1 MVTPRLPVSFLPRR
15 RERRRPI
22 NFDLQAALERLERA
36 RALKTA
42 EANAQQL
49 APTLD
54 QLEAIEERDRE
65 RERIRQELEGHI
77 APRLPDPDVTSL
89 EQRRNEVL
97 RAWGYPPQS
106 TPNPTFTNLPF
117 PNLPFMKAQAGLN
130 VRIKALQGGRIT
142 AQPQPTAF
150 PTPILPSLE
159 PPRAA
164 QELGPT
170 AEPRPIG
177 ALPLETRG
185 RRFGLPND
193 LRELFP
199 PPSLPLQ
206 GIEHAIGPAV
216 LDFISRRP
224 PIDEEATSVRQND
237 INNRVFF
244 GSTPEEQDRN
254 ISQNRNLAV
263 EAGIDLTPGRFGHL
277 PVPEQVEAPRREF
290 ERLPSFQQLAPIEQ
304 QRFLLGRVDPHAAAG
319 IPERQELLTPLDL
332 LSVPGAG
339 LAIRKALP
347 ALAGQLPRAGTT
359 AAPAVTTAARQ
370 APYVGLSPGTHSWM
384 QVWKKNP
391 GLQEEMLEYGR
402 RLNQELPTTTAGA
415 TVPPYK
421 GGSTLDK
428 IQKMWREEPPK
439 RPFGERIAE
448 TRRKFEEAFLDER
461 AGINQKTAQVRK
473 QWRKQFGEELPDQ
486 LNAEAH
492 GALLPGGGTA
502 GIKRAEAVIRSVKN
516 TLGKGIDLEHVNT
529 YLHLRHFEDVIK
541 MKGNQRLVAGGVEGL
556 NGVRRGLAEMSQLLG
571 TESFAKVQQ
580 AASHVR
586 DFHRGVLRR
595 MTDSGL
601 VSEELESQLR
611 AQYPWYNPIRYLDE
625 AGEQLAGTGTGRQI
639 SVTSS
644 GLRRLSDIGSEAA
657 RQKPTDTIFE
667 SAVRAELLIRRNDAA
682 RATMN
687 IMLKSDVVS
696 QIKRASLIRPVAQV
710 DGQAV
715 FRPAKGEVRGTVSY
729 MEGGKRVAYE
739 VPSWVEREA
748 KSFGLHQQNWVE
760 IAGHWANSPA
770 RAVLVTYNPGF
781 GFGNFVFDTVTVL
794 ATQGVL
800 PWTTA
805 TNLIKN
811 ARALFRYDRELANML
826 KQGADVSGWHG
837 RTAAQIAKEVTK
849 SGNIALRTSTDW
861 RRFRSRPWEFL
872 REAGHALETAPRRA
886 VYQKRL
892 ERGSTAQQAAL
903 IARRATVDFSRT
915 GHAVRLLNSLFLF
928 LNPAIQGA
936 MLPIR
941 VVRDYRMA
949 RWGLA
954 GFAMSTAGLYGWNRQ
969 FEEYYD
975 IPLQDRLSKVIVMLP
990 SNEFDK
996 RGNKV
1001 PHYVAVV
1008 PVLREFAAISAP
1020 ITHILSKL
1028 DGKAPEDM
1036 DAFAAAISPVL
1047 NPFET
1052 MGIDPI
1058 NGQFLPI
1065 PTYLG
1070 TTIYEMNSNKDTYR
1084 GRDIVPVELQG
1095 LPEEEQFDEFTSEV
1109 AVRLGQ
1115 WFGYSPKKI
1124 DHLLKTGVGRDLASA
1139 ADTVLRI
1146 SNEGADPEVDAI
1158 VAYLQDVRDNYPPED
1173 VARVRQLVLSDLDQ
1187 ETRKRVEELER
1198 APEPTMPFASSI
1210 MSRFYR
1216 KMGGQFYQTGL
1227 EQAAKEANI
1236 PLEQVKQAQRILG
1249 ERHDQIRVLEEG
1261 NTTAFLEKKLT
1272 GETWRSQRREHRLIY
1287 QFALTGLGVQFP
1299 KAVDML
1305 NNPSARAAFYDNVY
1319 TVGGAMKDRRT
1330 RADLLLAGL
1339 RSIPVPELSPG
1350 VEDWYTYFQLRD
1362 QYVEGLSKEDQ
1373 KLLKTQEEASQTPF
1387 EREYSRMRD
1396 LWKGYWGAA
1405 EHALNN
1411 HPIRIQTYRDFR
1423 SKAGPERE
1431 SLLLANPWLREVER
1445 KVVLTRELM
1454 REQNKD
1460 FDAFLYVFGYV
1471 KTLRH
1476 PENQGRETMVVD
1488 DLIRNFRETG
1498 KFF

>member
-22 NFDLQAALERLERA
+22 NFDLQAALERLARA
-36 RALKTA
+36 RALKTP

-54 QLEAIEERDRE
+54 QLEAIDERDRE

-164 QELGPT
+164 QQLGPT

-185 RRFGLPND
+185 RRFGLPDD

-277 PVPEQVEAPRREF
+277 PVPEQVEALRREF

-347 ALAGQLPRAGTT
+347 VLAGQLPRAGTT
-359 AAPAVTTAARQ
+359 AAPAVTTAART

-492 GALLPGGGTA
+492 GALLA
-502 GIKRAEAVIRSVKN
+502 GASSAAVEQAQAVMRSVRE
-516 TLGKGIDLEHVNT
+516 TLGKGIDLEQVNT

-541 MKGNQRLVAGGVEGL
+541 MKGNQRLVAGGVQGL
-556 NGVRRGLAEMSQLLG
+556 DGVGQGLDELHQLLG
-571 TESFAKVQQ
+571 TQQFAQVQQ
-580 AASHVR
+580 AAGHIK
-586 DFHRGVLRR
+586 DFYKANLRR

-601 VSEELESQLR
+601 VSAELAERLQT
-611 AQYPWYNPIRYLDE
+611 QYPWYNPIRYLDE

-667 SAVRAELLIRRNDAA
+667 AAVRSELLIRRNDAA
-682 RATMN
+682 RSTIQA
-687 IMLKSDVVS
+687 LQLSDIRS
-696 QIKRASLIRPVAQV
+696 QIKRTSLVRPVAQV
-710 DGQAV
+710 DGNLV

-739 VPSWVEREA
+739 VPAWVEREA
-748 KSFGLHQQNWVE
+748 KSFGLAQQNWVE
-760 IAGHWANSPA
+760 IAGHWANSLP
-770 RAVLVTYNPGF
+770 RAALVTYNPAF
-781 GFGNFVFDTVTVL
+781 GAANFIFDSFTILT
-794 ATQGVL
+794 TQGVM
-800 PWTTA
+800 PWSTA
-805 TNLIKN
+805 TNLTKN
-811 ARALFRYDRELANML
+811 LRALFRHDRELANML
-826 KQGADVSGWHG
+826 QQGADVAGWHG
-837 RTAAQIAKEVTK
+837 KTSAQIAKDVTK

-861 RRFRSRPWEFL
+861 RRFRTRPWEFL
-872 REAGHALETAPRRA
+872 RELGHAVEMAPRRA
-886 VYQKRL
+886 VFQKSL
-892 ERGSTAQQAAL
+892 ERGSTSQQAAL
-903 IARRATVDFSRT
+903 LARRATVDFSRT
-915 GHAVRLLNSLFLF
+915 GHATRMLNSLFLF
-928 LNPAIQGA
+928 LNPAVQGA

-941 VVRDYRMA
+941 AARDYRIA

-954 GFAMSTAGLYGWNRQ
+954 GFALANAGIYGWNRQ
-969 FEEYYD
+969 FEEYHD

-1001 PHYVAVV
+1001 PHYIAVV

-1058 NGQFLPI
+1058 NGQFTPI
-1065 PTYLG
+1065 PTYFG

-1109 AVRLGQ
+1109 AVKLGQ

-1124 DHLLKTGVGRDLASA
+1124 DHLIKTGLGRDLASA
-1139 ADTVLRI
+1139 ADAVLRI
-1146 SNEGADPEVDAI
+1146 ANEGEDLEVEAI
-1158 VAYLQDVRDNYPPED
+1158 VAYLKDVRENYSPED
-1173 VARVRQLVLSDLDQ
+1173 IARVRAIVLSDLDA
-1187 ETRKRVEELER
+1187 ETRKEVEELER
-1198 APEPTMPFASSI
+1198 APEPTLPFASSI

-1216 KMGGQFYQTGL
+1216 KMGGQFYQTGF
-1227 EQAAKEANI
+1227 EQAAKAADI
-1236 PLEQVKQAQRILG
+1236 PVEQVKQANRILG
-1249 ERHDQIRVLEEG
+1249 EHHDQIMVAEEK
-1261 NTTAFLEKKLT
+1261 NTNFFLDGTIT
-1272 GETWRSQRREHRLIY
+1272 GEDWRGLRREKQLIY
-1287 QFALTGLGVQFP
+1287 QMALTGMGIQFP
-1299 KAVDML
+1299 QAVDML
-1305 NNPSARAAFYDNVY
+1305 RDPSARAAFYDNVH
-1319 TVGGAMKDRRT
+1319 TVGGAIPDRRT
-1330 RADLLLAGL
+1330 RAELLLAGL
-1339 RSIPVPELSPG
+1339 RSIPVPELAGG

-1362 QYVEGLSKEDQ
+1362 QYVDGLSKEDQ
-1373 KLLKTQEEASQTPF
+1373 KLLKTQEESSQTPF
-1387 EREYSRMRD
+1387 EKQYNRIRD
-1396 LWKGYWGAA
+1396 LWRGYWEVM
-1405 EHALNN
+1405 EHILNN
-1411 HPIRIQTYRDFR
+1411 DPVRIQQYRDF
-1423 SKAGPERE
+1423 STKAGPARERE
-1431 SLLLANPWLREVER
+1431 LLTNPHLREVER
-1445 KVVLTRELM
+1445 EVDLTRELM
-1454 REQNKD
+1454 RERNKD
-1460 FDAFLYVFGYV
+1460 LDAFLYVFGYV
-1471 KTLRH
+1471 KTVRH
-1476 PENQGRETMVVD
+1476 PENQGREELLAD
-1488 DLIRNFRETG
+1488 DLRRNFRETG
-1498 KFF
+1498 RFF